1 MSLVRH
7 ALSSNF
13 QISMSNPTVQS
24 ERLPRTSTFEDSLRS
39 LQQAFSYSVPSTNFF
54 STQSILSSAAQ
65 PRIAHARISQV
76 VHSYSANRDQN
87 GIFRNEENIRRSPL
101 GVSAARRWACLPLA
115 AARVRR
121 SPLRRG
127 APPCQAARRLSGP
140 SDPFTLAQRPIT
152 VKKF

>member
-87 GIFRNEENIRRSPL
+87 GIFRNEENINRSNISNL
-101 GVSAARRWACLPLA
+101 VMTTEAESQTKRFYADL
-115 AARVRR
+115 
-121 SPLRRG
+121 SPEQQKVL
-127 APPCQAARRLSGP
+127 L
-140 SDPFTLAQRPIT
+140 
-152 VKKF
+152 KKADHYLC

>member
-1 MSLVRH
+1 
-7 ALSSNF
+7 
-13 QISMSNPTVQS
+13 MSNPTVQS

-121 SPLRRG
+121 SPLG
-127 APPCQAARRLSGP
+127 VYAARRWACP
-140 SDPFTLAQRPIT
+140 PLAAGRVRRSPLR
-152 VKKF
+152 VSAARRWACPPLAARRWA